1 MTEKYSPI
9 KEFLDARERCPPNKW
24 FYLEDINLYLR
35 KSKRMIEG
43 ELTFCV
49 DIASVSV
56 EHKGQGEFSRFLDW
70 LISNYSESS
79 VIFVESV
86 LENRLNNFLER
97 KGFKR
102 TQGEDN
108 NFWLPKKNTLI

>member
-9 KEFLDARERCPPNKW
+9 KKFLDARERWPLNKW
-24 FYLEDINLYLR
+24 FYLEAINLYLR
-35 KSKRMIEG
+35 KSKRMIDG
-43 ELTFCV
+43 ELTPCV
-49 DIASVSV
+49 DIASVIV
-56 EHKGQGEFSRFLDW
+56 ENKGRGEFSRFLDW

-86 LENRLNNFLER
+86 LEKRLDIFLGR
-97 KGFKR
+97 RGFKR
-102 TQGEDN
+102 TSGEDN